1 MSCSSNPGSSGRPA
15 GGSPPDDGGT
25 VSDAA
30 LHGQVVAVTGSS
42 SGIGAATAQAFA
54 AEGAAVLVNSARSV
68 EEGEAV
74 AASLPDALYVQGDI
88 TEPSAPERIVAAA
101 LERWGR
107 LDTLV
112 NNAGTTALIPHHDVE
127 AATVDVWRRIFEV
140 NVFGT
145 WAMTV
150 AALPALRDARGS
162 VVNVASVAGVRPT
175 GSSIPY
181 AASKAAL
188 NHLTVLL
195 AKVVGPEV
203 RVNAVAPGLIDTPWT
218 TDWDVVREAVT
229 QVAPLRRTGQPE
241 DVAEVIL
248 SLARAAYVTG
258 QVVVVDGGLSLAT

>member
-1 MSCSSNPGSSGRPA
+1 MSGA
-15 GGSPPDDGGT
+15 FFE
-25 VSDAA
+25 
-30 LHGQVVAVTGSS
+30 GQVVAVTGSS
-42 SGIGAATAQAFA
+42 SGIGAATARAFA

-68 EEGEAV
+68 ADGQAV

-88 TEPSAPERIVAAA
+88 AEPEVPERLVSAA
-101 LERWGR
+101 LARWGR

-112 NNAGTTALIPHHDVE
+112 NNAGTTAVIPHHDVQ
-127 AATVDVWRRIFEV
+127 AASVDVWRRIFEV

-162 VVNVASVAGVRPT
+162 VVNVSSVAGVRAT
-175 GSSIPY
+175 GSSVPY

-188 NHLTVLL
+188 NHMTALL

-203 RVNAVAPGLIDTPWT
+203 RVNAVAPGLVDTPWT
-218 TDWDVVREAVT
+218 ADWDVVREVVS
-229 QVAPLRRTGQPE
+229 QVAPLKRSGRPE

-248 SLARAAYVTG
+248 ALARAAYVTG
-258 QVVVVDGGLSLAT
+258 QVVVVDGGISVAT

>member
-1 MSCSSNPGSSGRPA
+1 M
-15 GGSPPDDGGT
+15 
-25 VSDAA
+25 SDAP
-30 LHGQVVAVTGSS
+30 LDGQVVAVTGSS
-42 SGIGAATAQAFA
+42 SGIGAATARAFA
-54 AEGAAVLVNSARSV
+54 TAGAAVLVNSSRSV
-68 EEGEAV
+68 TDGEAV

-88 TEPSAPERIVAAA
+88 TEPDVPGHLVQAA

-112 NNAGTTALIPHHDVE
+112 NNAGTTAVIPHHDVE

-140 NVFGT
+140 NVFAT

-150 AALPALRDARGS
+150 AALPALRAARGS
-162 VVNVASVAGVRPT
+162 VVNVTSVAGVRPT

-188 NHLTVLL
+188 NHMTALL

-203 RVNAVAPGLIDTPWT
+203 RVNAVAPGLVDTPWT
-218 TDWDVVREAVT
+218 ADWEGVREAVRL
-229 QVAPLRRTGQPE
+229 VAPLKRSGQPA

-248 SLARAAYVTG
+248 ALARAAYVTG
-258 QVVVVDGGLSLAT
+258 QVVVVDGGISIAT

>member
-1 MSCSSNPGSSGRPA
+1 VDRPVGDRA
-15 GGSPPDDGGT
+15 DDGT
-25 VSDAA
+25 ALSDAS
-30 LHGQVVAVTGSS
+30 LDGQVVAVTGSS
-42 SGIGAATAQAFA
+42 SGIGAATARAFA
-54 AEGAAVLVNSARSV
+54 AAGAAVLVNSSRSV
-68 EEGEAV
+68 TEGEAV

-88 TEPSAPERIVAAA
+88 TEPDVPGRLVRAA

-112 NNAGTTALIPHHDVE
+112 NNAGTTAVIPHHDVE
-127 AATVDVWRRIFEV
+127 AATVEVWRRIFEV

-145 WAMTV
+145 WAVTV
-150 AALPALRDARGS
+150 AALPALRAAHGS

-188 NHLTVLL
+188 NHMTALL

-203 RVNAVAPGLIDTPWT
+203 RVNAVAPGLVDTPWT
-218 TDWDVVREAVT
+218 ADWDVVREAVSL
-229 QVAPLRRTGQPE
+229 VAPLKRSGQPE

-248 SLARAAYVTG
+248 ALARAAYVTG
-258 QVVVVDGGLSLAT
+258 QVVVVDGGISIAT